1 MKKKILLF
9 LLFVIQLNVQ
19 AAVLTNQVNNPDY
32 SVHVDKV
39 GSKLRVTYTFDSVAI
54 IPDPVF
60 AGLFNLNIAG
70 FGNSSEEAK
79 PALPILLERF
89 AIPANCTYSV
99 NVIEEQYSTYNNIK
113 LAPARPAIS
122 ETSPYTFLTV
132 PVEPIAISDRY
143 EPFGV
148 ITDCGPQIFKKQQIA
163 NIRVSPIAYN
173 SALNSV
179 RICDK
184 LCFEIEFI
192 ENGTSSEL
200 ESDIETDYFLKSI
213 TLQPTDNSAANK
225 AQAKV
230 WDSLYSRPAEIDY
243 LVLTADVLR
252 LPAIQFAN
260 WKRNLG
266 YNVTLLSEAIWSKDM
281 VSNAIS
287 SWYSSSANPCYVIL
301 FGDADHINPHTNF
314 IAPSDFKYA
323 CMDGEDDIIPDFCI
337 GRIPATNTLEAFNAV
352 NKICAYEA
360 NPLGDMTETK
370 VVYATYFQDEG
381 KSDGIEGRDFT
392 RTTEMI
398 YNAFPT
404 RFGSRQRIYY
414 CHPMVNPTRWSLRF
428 STGLPIPSELRKP
441 GFAWDGDAQDI
452 ISAIN
457 NGCNLFFHRDHGE
470 IKGWGDPAF
479 KTSDLAKLKNTNYPI
494 VLSIDCLTG
503 KYTKE
508 ENFAKT
514 MLCMPNAGCATIIA
528 ASENTYSGQNDA
540 MVCSMFGS
548 LFPEEKFSYN
558 GNPNINSNASLFN
571 GRASSIGE
579 MLNIGLLNM
588 ERQYSNDML
597 GLNGEQR
604 ERYHCFGD
612 PSLAVCWYSSKV
624 LEQNAS
630 ITEFGGYITVDMNGY
645 EAYISFFDALTQEQQ
660 RVYGNYAT
668 FETTNPEYVFISVT
682 RPGWVP
688 LIGNYGQIRTMGT
701 DNPKDN
707 YIESY
712 ELISN
717 TLLVNVIVDFDVSFG
732 SESVWKLN
740 TYIQS
745 GANAVLI
752 SSLKAPLSGTPAVVQ
767 LPEIKNGD
775 IVRLTLTCGNKIID
789 KKAILIR
796 K

>member
-32 SVHVDKV
+32 SVNVDKV
-39 GSKLRVTYTFDSVAI
+39 GSKLRVTYAFDSVAI

-99 NVIEEQYSTYNNIK
+99 NVIEAQYSTYNNIK

-243 LVLTADVLR
+243 LVLTADVLQ
-252 LPAIQFAN
+252 PAAARFTD
-260 WKRNLG
+260 WKRHLG

-281 VSNAIS
+281 VNNAIV
-287 SWYSSSANPCYVIL
+287 SWYGSSANPCYVIF
-301 FGDADHINPHTNF
+301 FGDYKLIKPYEPQDILT
-314 IAPSDFKYA
+314 DFKYA
-323 CMDGEDDIIPDFCI
+323 CMDGEDDIIADVCI
-337 GRIPATNTLEAFNAV
+337 GRIPAENLNEAENIV
-352 NKICAYEA
+352 LKVMSYEA
-360 NPLGDMTETK
+360 NPLGEMSETK
-370 VVYATYFQDEG
+370 VVYCTYFQDENR
-381 KSDGIEGRDFT
+381 DGYEDRDFT

-404 RFGSRQRIYY
+404 RFNSRQRIYY
-414 CHPMVNPTRWSLRF
+414 CNPFVTPNRWSNQYSYGER
-428 STGLPIPSELRKP
+428 IPLELHKSSFNWN
-441 GFAWDGDAQDI
+441 GNKNDI

-457 NGCNLFFHRDHGE
+457 RGCNLFFHRDHGDVD
-470 IKGWGDPAF
+470 GWIAPAF
-479 KTSDLAKLKNTNYPI
+479 HTEDLSALHNTIYPI

-503 KYTKE
+503 NYAVNN
-508 ENFAKT
+508 NFAKT
-514 MLCMPNAGCATIIA
+514 FLCMADGGCVTIIA
-528 ASENTYSGQNDA
+528 ASGTTDTGQNDSMA
-540 MVCSMFGS
+540 CAMFGS
-548 LFPEEKFSYN
+548 LFPEEGFAYK
-558 GNPNINSNASLFN
+558 GNLSNAGSNAVLFT
-571 GRASSIGE
+571 GRASSVGE
-579 MLNIGLLNM
+579 MLNIGLINM
-588 ERQYSNDML
+588 ERQHPFDIEGNKK
-597 GLNGEQR
+597 QR
-604 ERYHCFGD
+604 ERYHCLGD
-612 PSLAVCWYSSKV
+612 PSLAVCWNSSNV

-630 ITEFGGYITVDMNGY
+630 ITDFGGYITVDMGEY
-645 EAYISFFDALTQEQQ
+645 DAYISFFDPSTQEHE
-660 RVYGNYAT
+660 RVYGTYAT
-668 FETTNPEYVFISVT
+668 FETENPENVFISVT
-682 RPGWVP
+682 RPGWIP
-688 LIGNYGQIRTMGT
+688 LTGTYSQICTKGT
-701 DNPKDN
+701 NNPKDN

-712 ELISN
+712 DLIDN
-717 TLLVNVIVDFDVSFG
+717 TLLVHLTVDFDVSFG
-732 SESVWKLN
+732 PESVWKLN

-775 IVRLTLTCGNKIID
+775 IVRLTLTCGDKIID

>member
-1 MKKKILLF
+1 
-9 LLFVIQLNVQ
+9 
-19 AAVLTNQVNNPDY
+19 
-32 SVHVDKV
+32 
-39 GSKLRVTYTFDSVAI
+39 
-54 IPDPVF
+54 
-60 AGLFNLNIAG
+60 
-70 FGNSSEEAK
+70 
-79 PALPILLERF
+79 
-89 AIPANCTYSV
+89 
-99 NVIEEQYSTYNNIK
+99 
-113 LAPARPAIS
+113 
-122 ETSPYTFLTV
+122 
-132 PVEPIAISDRY
+132 
-143 EPFGV
+143 
-148 ITDCGPQIFKKQQIA
+148 
-163 NIRVSPIAYN
+163 
-173 SALNSV
+173 
-179 RICDK
+179 
-184 LCFEIEFI
+184 
-192 ENGTSSEL
+192 
-200 ESDIETDYFLKSI
+200 
-213 TLQPTDNSAANK
+213 
-225 AQAKV
+225 
-230 WDSLYSRPAEIDY
+230 
-243 LVLTADVLR
+243 
-252 LPAIQFAN
+252 
-260 WKRNLG
+260 
-266 YNVTLLSEAIWSKDM
+266 
-281 VSNAIS
+281 
-287 SWYSSSANPCYVIL
+287 
-301 FGDADHINPHTNF
+301 
-314 IAPSDFKYA
+314 
-323 CMDGEDDIIPDFCI
+323 
-337 GRIPATNTLEAFNAV
+337 
-352 NKICAYEA
+352 
-360 NPLGDMTETK
+360 
-370 VVYATYFQDEG
+370 
-381 KSDGIEGRDFT
+381 
-392 RTTEMI
+392 
-398 YNAFPT
+398 
-404 RFGSRQRIYY
+404 
-414 CHPMVNPTRWSLRF
+414 
-428 STGLPIPSELRKP
+428 
-441 GFAWDGDAQDI
+441 
-452 ISAIN
+452 
-457 NGCNLFFHRDHGE
+457 
-470 IKGWGDPAF
+470 
-479 KTSDLAKLKNTNYPI
+479 
-494 VLSIDCLTG
+494 
-503 KYTKE
+503 
-508 ENFAKT
+508 
-514 MLCMPNAGCATIIA
+514 MPNAGCATIIA